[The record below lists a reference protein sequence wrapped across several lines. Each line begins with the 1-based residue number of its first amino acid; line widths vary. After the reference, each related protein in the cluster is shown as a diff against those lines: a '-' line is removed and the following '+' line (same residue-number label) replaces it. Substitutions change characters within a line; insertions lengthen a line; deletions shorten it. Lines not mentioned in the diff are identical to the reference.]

1 MAALCEVKQHLAVH
15 LAAHINDSSVFVCL
29 RVCRATG
36 PRRRSLVRVKRFS
49 RSHAHRSHPRPPACE
64 RPCSLSW
71 GGGSEA
77 KRQACLCAATA
88 RSCLFR
94 REVDE
99 VNCESVSAPFEM

>member
-1 MAALCEVKQHLAVH
+1 MTHLCLCVCVCAERLGLGAGHLCMSNAFH
-15 LAAHINDSSVFVCL
+15 KAMRIAPTLAPPLAS
-29 RVCRATG
+29 
-36 PRRRSLVRVKRFS
+36 VRV
-49 RSHAHRSHPRPPACE
+49 
-64 RPCSLSW
+64 PCRG

>member
-36 PRRRSLVRVKRFS
+36 PQRRSLVRVKCFS
-49 RSHAHRSHPRPPACE
+49 QSREHHSHHPHPRPPLASA
-64 RPCSLSW
+64 CSLLE
-71 GGGSEA
+71 GSEA
-77 KRQACLCAATA
+77 KRQACLCAAMA

-94 REVDE
+94 
-99 VNCESVSAPFEM
+99 

>member
-36 PRRRSLVRVKRFS
+36 PQRRSLVRVKCFS
-49 RSHAHRSHPRPPACE
+49 QSRAHPPPPACE
-64 RPCSLSW
+64 RPCSLSE
-71 GGGSEA
+71 GSEA